1 MRKSLFGPTMNGL
14 AMPMTALA
22 LASCG
27 SAESTIS
34 LRGDFPASDAMPT
47 RVLAVEAQREAEVSG
62 GAFSLAELTAGP
74 ATLLFLRD
82 TDTVGAMS
90 LGNLRAGAEVELRGL
105 RVDEATGRAFPAS
118 LEAAG
123 AEMVTVNGVRMAPER
138 RLPRRVDAAG
148 TVLAISDAADALLL
162 RPDDASIPDLR
173 VVIDP
178 GTESVSPDGD
188 PVPAENLA
196 PGDSVRV
203 EGATHRGLVLATR
216 LTVPRRVALTTQ
228 AAPVDGTPSG
238 DGESGDGGGSSS
250 STSGGAVPAPG
261 PGARDANGVLRDIR
275 DRGNGRARERG
286 NGRGNA
292 RGGGND
298 RGKGGGKKN

>member
-1 MRKSLFGPTMNGL
+1 MNAL
-14 AMPMTALA
+14 VVPMAALA

-27 SAESTIS
+27 GAESTIS
-34 LRGDFPASDAMPT
+34 LRGDFPESDAMPT

-148 TVLAISDAADALLL
+148 TVLAVSDAADALLL

-178 GTESVSPDGD
+178 GTETVSPDGD

-216 LTVPRRVALTTQ
+216 LTVPRRVALTE
-228 AAPVDGTPSG
+228 AVPVDGTASSSKYEIIG
-238 DGESGDGGGSSS
+238 GGGSSS
-250 STSGGAVPAPG
+250 SASGAGSAAAAGAAAPA
-261 PGARDANGVLRDIR
+261 ARRVLRDIR
-275 DRGNGRARERG
+275 DRGNDRAKERG
-286 NGRGNA
+286 NGRGTA
-292 RGGGND
+292 RGGGNG
-298 RGKGGGKKN
+298 RAKGGGKKN